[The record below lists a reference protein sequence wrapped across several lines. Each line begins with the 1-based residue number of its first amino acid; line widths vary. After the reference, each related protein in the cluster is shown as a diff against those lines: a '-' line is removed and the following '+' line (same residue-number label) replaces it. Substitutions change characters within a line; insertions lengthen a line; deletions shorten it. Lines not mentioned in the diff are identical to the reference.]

1 MAKRRRRRS
10 AAQLVAQRTLVE
22 IKAKRL
28 AFLREV
34 STLLSDALGFT
45 VKVSLARADA
55 RSSADYT
62 PAMRRAARL
71 SKKDARR
78 QMREAF
84 APLDDTHFPHEEPE

>member
-1 MAKRRRRRS
+1 MAKRRRRT
-10 AAQLVAQRTLVE
+10 AQRLVAERTLIE
-22 IKAKRL
+22 IKQKRL

-34 STLLSDALGFT
+34 GALLSDALGFT

-84 APLDDTHFPHEEPE
+84 APFPHEEPE

>member
-10 AAQLVAQRTLVE
+10 AAQLVAQRTLVK

-45 VKVSLARADA
+45 VKVSLVKPNRLAGMSLD
-55 RSSADYT
+55 
-62 PAMRRAARL
+62 MRRAARMT
-71 SKKDARR
+71 KKQARA
-78 QMREAF
+78 QIVSSAF
-84 APLDDTHFPHEEPE
+84 APFPQEEPE